1 VTILAFADVQ
11 QQPAVFSRLLD
22 HTWNQADYLLGVGD
36 YVQDGCPQR
45 CDQWWPFVATF
56 AGRDFGRLKDIA
68 LSRGNHDGGYWQMFG
83 WPLFGG
89 SWFMRTWGPVCI
101 VVLDS
106 GEEVPI
112 RYSLLGGGAQRE
124 WLRVA
129 TRSAAWTGARWRV
142 AAFHHPD
149 RVDHWAG
156 CYYQPRQE
164 IEETMALL
172 LDAGVD
178 LILHGH
184 SHAYARR
191 RLRTGALQ
199 VICGGGGG
207 YLDTQRCWTW
217 PETQVALAVHHVV
230 LVEAS
235 ETSLR
240 VKAIGTNGA
249 VIDEV
254 VR

>member
-1 VTILAFADVQ
+1 
-11 QQPAVFSRLLD
+11 
-22 HTWNQADYLLGVGD
+22 
-36 YVQDGCPQR
+36 
-45 CDQWWPFVATF
+45 
-56 AGRDFGRLKDIA
+56 
-68 LSRGNHDGGYWQMFG
+68 
-83 WPLFGG
+83 
-89 SWFMRTWGPVCI
+89 

-142 AAFHHPD
+142 VAFHHPPVTELWD
-149 RVDHWAG
+149 GG
-156 CYYQPRQE
+156 CYYPRRQE
-164 IEETMALL
+164 IDETVALL
-172 LDAGVD
+172 EAAGVD
-178 LILHGH
+178 LILCGHAHG
-184 SHAYARR
+184 YQRG
-191 RLRTGALQ
+191 RLASGALL
-199 VICGGGGG
+199 VITGGGGG
-207 YLDTQRCWTW
+207 YLDRWCRDV
-217 PETQVALAVHHVV
+217 PEIDVALAVHHVV

-235 ETSLR
+235 EGSLR